1 MQDAQRLTQWVADHS
16 AAVYGF
22 LLGATG
28 DRAAAEDLLQEV
40 FFRAWSAR
48 QAYCERGQA
57 RAYLLTIAHRL
68 AADRVRR
75 GRRRERQIDPGQ
87 WQLVEP
93 ADSRTP
99 AEELTRTE
107 NESRLLAA
115 LAELSPPQRCAIL
128 LRYYGQLSFEQIAAT
143 MQAPLGTV
151 LSHCRRGLDALRRLL
166 VTEN

>member
-48 QAYCERGQA
+48 RAYCERGQA

-93 ADSRTP
+93 ADCQTP

-115 LAELSPPQRCAIL
+115 LAELSPPQRRAIL